1 MQEVSYVKTLDCV
14 PGGPSAST
22 GIKIEDIQLPS
33 EQSCTVVTFTTA
45 QQEEKW
51 EREDEI
57 VQRTRTEPP
66 VALLQ

>member
-14 PGGPSAST
+14 PGGPSAR
-22 GIKIEDIQLPS
+22 INIEDIQLPS

-51 EREDEI
+51 EGEDEI
-57 VQRTRTEPP
+57 VHRTRTDTP